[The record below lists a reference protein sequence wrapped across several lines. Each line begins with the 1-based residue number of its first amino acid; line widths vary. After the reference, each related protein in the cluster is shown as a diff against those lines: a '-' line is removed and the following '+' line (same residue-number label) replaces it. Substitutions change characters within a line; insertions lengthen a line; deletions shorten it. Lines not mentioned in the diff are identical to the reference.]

1 MVYAIPF
8 AGAQELVVLKV
19 VNLNRLWP
27 TRLQNVT
34 FFTCFPIIAQPRSQ
48 SWAFVVRLDV
58 ELIHPPF
65 GPSLTGIF
73 HPSVR
78 HTSCLA
84 LLAALAISTMASLKL
99 IDGQFDRAVEIVQGL
114 PKNGPIQTDYE
125 EKLTMYRQVVF
136 FAFEKVEGSCY
147 PDLLQSLQTRCLKST
162 AWLQTLA

>member
-1 MVYAIPF
+1 M
-8 AGAQELVVLKV
+8 Q
-19 VNLNRLWP
+19 
-27 TRLQNVT
+27 
-34 FFTCFPIIAQPRSQ
+34 
-48 SWAFVVRLDV
+48 LDV

-65 GPSLTGIF
+65 GPLSTGIF
-73 HPSVR
+73 HPSIR
-78 HTSCLA
+78 HTSYPA

-147 PDLLQSLQTRCLKST
+147 LIYCSLFKQGAYSPLLGCKHLPNALNVSDGRQCPERQ
-162 AWLQTLA
+162 AWHVGYARSG

>member
-1 MVYAIPF
+1 MA
-8 AGAQELVVLKV
+8 
-19 VNLNRLWP
+19 NP
-27 TRLQNVT
+27 TAERD
-34 FFTCFPIIAQPRSQ
+34 CFSRVSQ
-48 SWAFVVRLDV
+48 SSPNLGAKARPSSCDSTFSSFN
-58 ELIHPPF
+58 PPF

-78 HTSCLA
+78 HTSCLP

-162 AWLQTLA
+162 AWLQTIA